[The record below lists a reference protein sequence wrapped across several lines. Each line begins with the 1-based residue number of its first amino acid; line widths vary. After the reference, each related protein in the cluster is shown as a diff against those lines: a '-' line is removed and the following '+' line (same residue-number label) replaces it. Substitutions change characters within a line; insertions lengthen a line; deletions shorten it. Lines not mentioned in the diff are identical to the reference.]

1 MTREMARLLISPSN
15 AWPRLRQDYD
25 HHPFAFLVP
34 LLLLPLLPAA
44 CLFIGTTQVGWSL
57 PGNDSVQHLSSGS
70 ALLLATMC
78 YLGFV
83 AGVVIM
89 GLFVRWVLFRT
100 PSRPS
105 VPGSLTFTTA
115 IAVPLMLAG
124 IVALVPWRI
133 LLLLAAA
140 AACAYSVRL
149 LFTGLPLF
157 MRMQERQTLFYA
169 FCILG
174 VGFLTLLTTAFIFI
188 EFWGKAW
195 PAAASTCA
203 EAQPAFSVPVRNRYN
218 SSWPNGLASLGNCA
232 AAPSIFSAK
241 PVARAIFSGRPWA
254 MTRSTN
260 WLPFIRGIAWSVRRM
275 SSSGVAV
282 RISRA
287 RLPESALSTE
297 QPRSSSIAAV
307 LFNTSGSSSTTS
319 TRQDKRTRSLSLGA
333 CGIAPLPVRAL
344 SGVRGTAGIQMFA
357 VVPTPGWLS
366 RVSRPPSCSARPS
379 TIDRPSPVP
388 RPIPL
393 VV

>member
-140 AACAYSVRL
+140 AACAYSARL
-149 LFTGLPLF
+149 LFTGLPLS
-157 MRMQERQTLFYA
+157 RPSACRSGTGTTLP
-169 FCILG
+169 G
-174 VGFLTLLTTAFIFI
+174 RT
-188 EFWGKAW
+188 AW
-195 PAAASTCA
+195 PAWAT
-203 EAQPAFSVPVRNRYN
+203 VPPR
-218 SSWPNGLASLGNCA
+218 L
-232 AAPSIFSAK
+232 
-241 PVARAIFSGRPWA
+241 
-254 MTRSTN
+254 RS
-260 WLPFIRGIAWSVRRM
+260 F
-275 SSSGVAV
+275 
-282 RISRA
+282 
-287 RLPESALSTE
+287 
-297 QPRSSSIAAV
+297 PRSRWPGPSSAA
-307 LFNTSGSSSTTS
+307 G
-319 TRQDKRTRSLSLGA
+319 
-333 CGIAPLPVRAL
+333 
-344 SGVRGTAGIQMFA
+344 
-357 VVPTPGWLS
+357 PG
-366 RVSRPPSCSARPS
+366 P
-379 TIDRPSPVP
+379 
-388 RPIPL
+388 
-393 VV
+393 

>member
-1 MTREMARLLISPSN
+1 MTREMARLLISPTN

-188 EFWGKAW
+188 EFWGAKPGRQRRVPALRLSRPSACRSGTGTTLPGRTAW
-195 PAAASTCA
+195 PAWAT
-203 EAQPAFSVPVRNRYN
+203 VPPR
-218 SSWPNGLASLGNCA
+218 L
-232 AAPSIFSAK
+232 
-241 PVARAIFSGRPWA
+241 
-254 MTRSTN
+254 RS
-260 WLPFIRGIAWSVRRM
+260 F
-275 SSSGVAV
+275 
-282 RISRA
+282 
-287 RLPESALSTE
+287 
-297 QPRSSSIAAV
+297 PRSRWPGPSSAA
-307 LFNTSGSSSTTS
+307 G
-319 TRQDKRTRSLSLGA
+319 
-333 CGIAPLPVRAL
+333 
-344 SGVRGTAGIQMFA
+344 
-357 VVPTPGWLS
+357 PG
-366 RVSRPPSCSARPS
+366 P
-379 TIDRPSPVP
+379 
-388 RPIPL
+388 
-393 VV
+393 

>member
-89 GLFVRWVLFRT
+89 GFFVRW
-100 PSRPS
+100 
-105 VPGSLTFTTA
+105 GSLTFTTA

-188 EFWGKAW
+188 EFWGQ
-195 PAAASTCA
+195 S
-203 EAQPAFSVPVRNRYN
+203 
-218 SSWPNGLASLGNCA
+218 LAG
-232 AAPSIFSAK
+232 
-241 PVARAIFSGRPWA
+241 SGEYLR
-254 MTRSTN
+254 
-260 WLPFIRGIAWSVRRM
+260 
-275 SSSGVAV
+275 
-282 RISRA
+282 
-287 RLPESALSTE
+287 
-297 QPRSSSIAAV
+297 
-307 LFNTSGSSSTTS
+307 
-319 TRQDKRTRSLSLGA
+319 
-333 CGIAPLPVRAL
+333 
-344 SGVRGTAGIQMFA
+344 
-357 VVPTPGWLS
+357 
-366 RVSRPPSCSARPS
+366 
-379 TIDRPSPVP
+379 
-388 RPIPL
+388 
-393 VV
+393 

>member
-149 LFTGLPLF
+149 LFNGLPLF

-188 EFWGKAW
+188 ELWGQ
-195 PAAASTCA
+195 S
-203 EAQPAFSVPVRNRYN
+203 
-218 SSWPNGLASLGNCA
+218 LAG
-232 AAPSIFSAK
+232 
-241 PVARAIFSGRPWA
+241 SGEYLR
-254 MTRSTN
+254 
-260 WLPFIRGIAWSVRRM
+260 
-275 SSSGVAV
+275 
-282 RISRA
+282 
-287 RLPESALSTE
+287 
-297 QPRSSSIAAV
+297 
-307 LFNTSGSSSTTS
+307 
-319 TRQDKRTRSLSLGA
+319 
-333 CGIAPLPVRAL
+333 
-344 SGVRGTAGIQMFA
+344 
-357 VVPTPGWLS
+357 
-366 RVSRPPSCSARPS
+366 
-379 TIDRPSPVP
+379 
-388 RPIPL
+388 
-393 VV
+393 

>member
-89 GLFVRWVLFRT
+89 DLFVRWVLFRT

-188 EFWGKAW
+188 EFWGQ
-195 PAAASTCA
+195 S
-203 EAQPAFSVPVRNRYN
+203 
-218 SSWPNGLASLGNCA
+218 LAG
-232 AAPSIFSAK
+232 
-241 PVARAIFSGRPWA
+241 SGEYLR
-254 MTRSTN
+254 
-260 WLPFIRGIAWSVRRM
+260 
-275 SSSGVAV
+275 
-282 RISRA
+282 
-287 RLPESALSTE
+287 
-297 QPRSSSIAAV
+297 
-307 LFNTSGSSSTTS
+307 
-319 TRQDKRTRSLSLGA
+319 
-333 CGIAPLPVRAL
+333 
-344 SGVRGTAGIQMFA
+344 
-357 VVPTPGWLS
+357 
-366 RVSRPPSCSARPS
+366 
-379 TIDRPSPVP
+379 
-388 RPIPL
+388 
-393 VV
+393 

>member
-89 GLFVRWVLFRT
+89 GFFVRWVLFRT

-218 SSWPNGLASLGNCA
+218 SSWPNGLASLATVPPRLRSFREAG
-232 AAPSIFSAK
+232 
-241 PVARAIFSGRPWA
+241 GQGHLQRP
-254 MTRSTN
+254 
-260 WLPFIRGIAWSVRRM
+260 
-275 SSSGVAV
+275 
-282 RISRA
+282 
-287 RLPESALSTE
+287 ALGHDPLH
-297 QPRSSSIAAV
+297 QLAAV
-307 LFNTSGSSSTTS
+307 HPWHRLVGQEDVQLRRRRENLQGQAAGVGLEYRATEVLQHRRGVVQHQRVVVHHQYSTG
-319 TRQDKRTRSLSLGA
+319 QAHPLAFAGA
-333 CGIAPLPVRAL
+333 CGVAPLPVRAL
-344 SGVRGTAGIQMFA
+344 PFAGR
-357 VVPTPGWLS
+357 
-366 RVSRPPSCSARPS
+366 RVSRCSRWCRRPAG
-379 TIDRPSPVP
+379 SPG
-388 RPIPL
+388 
-393 VV
+393 

>member
-34 LLLLPLLPAA
+34 LL
-44 CLFIGTTQVGWSL
+44 
-57 PGNDSVQHLSSGS
+57 HLSSGS

-89 GLFVRWVLFRT
+89 GFFVRWVLFRT

-188 EFWGKAW
+188 EFWGQ
-195 PAAASTCA
+195 S
-203 EAQPAFSVPVRNRYN
+203 
-218 SSWPNGLASLGNCA
+218 LAG
-232 AAPSIFSAK
+232 
-241 PVARAIFSGRPWA
+241 SGEYLR
-254 MTRSTN
+254 
-260 WLPFIRGIAWSVRRM
+260 
-275 SSSGVAV
+275 
-282 RISRA
+282 
-287 RLPESALSTE
+287 
-297 QPRSSSIAAV
+297 
-307 LFNTSGSSSTTS
+307 
-319 TRQDKRTRSLSLGA
+319 
-333 CGIAPLPVRAL
+333 
-344 SGVRGTAGIQMFA
+344 
-357 VVPTPGWLS
+357 
-366 RVSRPPSCSARPS
+366 
-379 TIDRPSPVP
+379 
-388 RPIPL
+388 
-393 VV
+393 